1 MATSYSPSIV
11 RSGLVLYIDPE
22 NERSFPGSPITN
34 YFYLT
39 NPRID
44 SSYAPYVRTTSGTW
58 PQKHPDAITVYDV
71 NGNNISDYS
80 NTGVADWTNVY
91 HAIWTYDYTLKK
103 PVVTIRNH
111 DAGTWKAKY
120 FFGASMNFSA
130 LGMTVGSQYTISWLQ
145 WTDDINRAANVG
157 LYTRDNS
164 NVQSFWDGLSA
175 NSTTTKN
182 TKVGTWQRV
191 YHTYTVSAS
200 RNLSDTSTALY
211 MYGYEYGTGTIKI
224 SDVQIELFSTPSNFS
239 YSQTRGATVATG
251 GGTIDLSNN
260 SKNGEIFNNMRQTI
274 YTPKSFVFNGT
285 NNYITIPSQLTS
297 TAPLTGYGNFNGS
310 DTSTFSLEVWIKTTQ
325 IAGSASY
332 VAPALIGRDNGDI
345 WANLTLYNG
354 YIYYAHYDGTWL
366 NNLKSNT
373 MVSNNVW
380 HQVVY
385 VNNSNKTGSIYIDG
399 ALEVSG
405 SSAFNIARYFSPDN
419 IGRGYS
425 GAYYQGN
432 MGSIRIYDKS
442 LTAAEVRQNYN
453 ATKSRYGL

>member
-44 SSYAPYVRTTSGTW
+44 SSYAPYVRTASGTW

-120 FFGASMNFSA
+120 FSGASMNFSA

-200 RNLSDTSTALY
+200 RNLSDTSTLLY
-211 MYGYEYGTGTIKI
+211 MYGYEYGTGTLKI

-239 YSQTRGATVATG
+239 YNQTRGSTVATG
-251 GGTIDLSNN
+251 GGFADLSNN
-260 SKNGEIFNNMRQTI
+260 SNHGEVMNNARQLI
-274 YTPKSFVFNGT
+274 STPKTLVFNGT
-285 NNYITIPSQLTS
+285 NSYINGVHNAQLDITGDLTMDGWFKLTGATNDWVRIFGKGDSTNRSYGLWYNYI
-297 TAPLTGYGNFNGS
+297 
-310 DTSTFSLEVWIKTTQ
+310 E
-325 IAGSASY
+325 
-332 VAPALIGRDNGDI
+332 GRF
-345 WANLTLYNG
+345 LYQR
-354 YIYYAHYDGTWL
+354 Y
-366 NNLKSNT
+366 
-373 MVSNNVW
+373 
-380 HQVVY
+380 
-385 VNNSNKTGSIYIDG
+385 
-399 ALEVSG
+399 G
-405 SSAFNIARYFSPDN
+405 SSANVNMSYYPQPINLNTWYHLSGVS
-419 IGRGYS
+419 IGSNHYLYLNGALVATASAAGPFYSSTSTYKIGY
-425 GAYYQGN
+425 GEIHAYHLGQV
-432 MGSIRIYDKS
+432 GSYRVYNVG
-442 LTAAEVRQNYN
+442 LTATQVLQNYN